1 MLNAGKQVLAAMME
15 ADREALRGPMSVPN
29 AARKAVRG
37 GTTRSSVVLG
47 GQRIAINKPRARSL
61 RRGELELATFAW
73 VAHTDPLDMATM
85 ASMAAGVSTRRYAG
99 TLDPLPEP
107 EEALSVFK
115 SSASRRWV
123 ALSEKQLHEWLSDYA
138 LTGES

>member
-1 MLNAGKQVLAAMME
+1 MLAAMMK

-37 GTTRSSVVLG
+37 GTTRSSVELG